1 MHQKAAHDPTSARRP
16 ARERTGVWFVGAR
29 GSVATT
35 ATLGL
40 AAIAAGLAEPVG
52 CVTARPPFDGAPLPA
67 FADLVVGGHDISDV
81 SMVKRAEL
89 LVEAGMINA
98 RLLDATHAALERADA
113 EVRPGYDP
121 HLRAGSAGSSGS
133 AGHPGAGP
141 ESQGRAAERLAA
153 DINSFRTRHDLA
165 RVVVVDLASTEP
177 PAETAPEFEDLDLL
191 QAALA
196 DPARTVLPPSSVV
209 AYAAVLAGAP
219 YAGFT
224 PSASM
229 HLPVLLE
236 LATQRGVP
244 VAGQDGKTGQT
255 WLRTVLAPA
264 FEARGLRVLSW
275 AGTNLLGGGDGATLA
290 DPQAVRS
297 KLASKNRGLQDLT
310 GTGVTPLHIDNVPDL
325 GDIKVA
331 WDHVHVEGFLGSRLT
346 LQTTWSAYDSMLAA
360 PLVLDL
366 ARLLALADA
375 AGLGGPVPELGF
387 FFKDP
392 WGSDVHSAAD
402 QAAELARW
410 VGHAADRAADRTPT
424 ETPHQS

>member
-1 MHQKAAHDPTSARRP
+1 MHHNASAR
-16 ARERTGVWFVGAR
+16 TGLWLVGAR

-40 AAIAAGLAEPVG
+40 AAIAQGHADATG
-52 CVTARPPFDGAPLPA
+52 CVTAQDAFASAPLPA
-67 FADLVVGGHDISDV
+67 FADLVVGGHDVTDV

-89 LVEAGMINA
+89 LVEAGMIA
-98 RLLDATHAALERADA
+98 PHLLAVAHAALEQADA
-113 EVRPGYDP
+113 DVRRGYDAAAAA
-121 HLRAGSAGSSGS
+121 RGEGG
-133 AGHPGAGP
+133 
-141 ESQGRAAERLAA
+141 ESQQAAAERLAR
-153 DINSFRTRHDLA
+153 DITEFRDRHGLA

-177 PAETAPEFEDLDLL
+177 LPEPAPEFTDRALL
-191 QAALA
+191 EAALA
-196 DPARTVLPPSSVV
+196 DPARAVLPPSSVT
-209 AYAAVLAGAP
+209 AYAALLAGAP

-229 HLPVLLE
+229 YLPVLVD
-236 LATQRGVP
+236 LATERGVP

-264 FEARGLRVLSW
+264 FAARGLRVLSW

-290 DPQAVRS
+290 DPEAVRS
-297 KLASKNRGLQDLT
+297 KLASKTRGLHDLT
-310 GTGVTPLHIDNVPDL
+310 GSDVTPLHIDNVPDL

-331 WDHVHVEGFLGSRLT
+331 WDHVHVQGFLGSRLT

-366 ARLLALADA
+366 GRLLALADA
-375 AGLGGPVPELGF
+375 AGYGGPVPQLGF

-392 WGSDVHSAAD
+392 WGSDVHDVASQTLALADWVREASARVAAATD
-402 QAAELARW
+402 PSARAAE
-410 VGHAADRAADRTPT
+410 
-424 ETPHQS
+424 